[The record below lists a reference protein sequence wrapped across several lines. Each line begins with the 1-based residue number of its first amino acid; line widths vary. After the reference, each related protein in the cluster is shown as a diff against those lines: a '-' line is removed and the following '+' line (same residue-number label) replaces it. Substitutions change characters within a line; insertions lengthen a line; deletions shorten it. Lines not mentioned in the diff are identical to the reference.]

1 MQRLAARL
9 DQGVRESTDCLIAL
23 HGLPGHAQKE
33 ILARVSS
40 QFDVTKP
47 VDAVRSGVLGGMVTG
62 ALGGLAADVAAAG
75 MTFGAGALL
84 GGILGALGVGGA
96 AQAYNLMT
104 GEEEGRV
111 RWSGG
116 FIAQRTE
123 GALLRYL
130 AVAHYGRGRGDW
142 KEGEY
147 PAHWRP
153 LVERVLAGHRE
164 RLDAIVL
171 SAVDDGAEGLAG
183 QLEAV
188 LAEIAREIL
197 ESLYPDARSI
207 FRKGG

>member
-1 MQRLAARL
+1 MRPVG
-9 DQGVRESTDCLIAL
+9 D
-23 HGLPGHAQKE
+23 LPA
-33 ILARVSS
+33 
-40 QFDVTKP
+40 
-47 VDAVRSGVLGGMVTG
+47 
-62 ALGGLAADVAAAG
+62 
-75 MTFGAGALL
+75 
-84 GGILGALGVGGA
+84 
-96 AQAYNLMT
+96 
-104 GEEEGRV
+104 RV

-153 LVERVLAGHRE
+153 LVERVLATHRG

-171 SAVDDGAEGLAG
+171 SAVEDGAEGLAG
-183 QLEAV
+183 QFEAV